1 MTVPFPIA
9 TVLELLNSSSLPQL
23 SRLNILIITPNH
35 MGQDTYLVG
44 PRDGDFAAEDRH
56 LALNSQMA
64 RQLKV
69 VLIQFSRCRT
79 VRQLGRTE
87 MLLGEAARDDVL
99 RLQAGEG
106 DLNIVD

>member
-1 MTVPFPIA
+1 MSVPFPIA
-9 TVLELLNSSSLPQL
+9 AVLELLNTSSLPQL
-23 SRLNILIITPNH
+23 SRLNILILTRNH
-35 MGQDTYLVG
+35 VEYDTYLVG

-56 LALNSQMA
+56 LALNPHMA

-69 VLIQFSRCRT
+69 VLLQFSRCRT
-79 VRQLGRTE
+79 VRQLGRTK